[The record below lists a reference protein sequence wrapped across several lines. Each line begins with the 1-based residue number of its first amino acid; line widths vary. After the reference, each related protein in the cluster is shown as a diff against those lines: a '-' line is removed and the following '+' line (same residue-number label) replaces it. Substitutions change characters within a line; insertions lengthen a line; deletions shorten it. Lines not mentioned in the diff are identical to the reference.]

1 MMLLRHYIMLLQCMT
16 SALINGPKIM
26 TKSIN
31 VLSNLL
37 RDTIINSMSN
47 NRAAKCHNVAGVS
60 KE

>member
-1 MMLLRHYIMLLQCMT
+1 
-16 SALINGPKIM
+16 M